1 MHIGEFINQYL
12 SKKNMSQRQ
21 FAKDCGLSNGY
32 ISMLIK
38 NINPKTGKPLV
49 PSLSALISI
58 AKGMG
63 ITVDELIAETDDI
76 NVDITL
82 TRNLPKSTYQKN
94 EPKKEQP
101 PIPDGLTED
110 ERFWVEI
117 YRKVSPEIQDLLIT
131 MVSSF
136 DQQSEEARQ
145 MLLRLIRA
153 ALGNPSL

>member
-12 SKKNMSQRQ
+12 SKKNISQRQ

-38 NINPKTGKPLV
+38 NVNPKTGKPLV

-63 ITVDELIAETDDI
+63 ITVDELIAQTDDI

-82 TRNLPKSTYQKN
+82 TRNLPKSTYQKD
-94 EPKKEQP
+94 EPKKEYP

-136 DQQSEEARQ
+136 DQQSEDARQ

-153 ALGNPSL
+153 ALGNPS